1 MSSVSSNMAA
11 SVAGDRPA
19 LSWSVGAVGGMVA
32 GMVFGMLMQ
41 MMGMIPMVAM
51 LVGSDSVVVG
61 WLVHLMISAV
71 FGVGFAVLFGRRAGS
86 LSAAAG
92 FGAAYGM
99 VLWVVGPLLL
109 MPAKL
114 GMPLG
119 QINATAVQS
128 LMGHILYGVI
138 LGLVAARLR
147 RRTGRTG

>member
-1 MSSVSSNMAA
+1 
-11 SVAGDRPA
+11 
-19 LSWSVGAVGGMVA
+19 
-32 GMVFGMLMQ
+32 MVFGMLMQ
-41 MMGMIPMVAM
+41 MMGMIPMVAS
-51 LVGSDSVVVG
+51 LVGSDSIAVG
-61 WLVHLMISAV
+61 WFVHLLISAV
-71 FGVGFAVLFGRRAGS
+71 FGVAFVLVVGRRLGS
-86 LSAAAG
+86 PRAAAG
-92 FGAAYGM
+92 SARRTG
-99 VLWVVGPLLL
+99 WSQVVGPLLL

>member
-1 MSSVSSNMAA
+1 MSSMSSKVTALSAEQRSAA
-11 SVAGDRPA
+11 SWSTGAIGGVA
-19 LSWSVGAVGGMVA
+19 A

-41 MMGMIPMVAM
+41 MMGMIPMVAS
-51 LVGSDSVVVG
+51 LVGSDSIAVG
-61 WLVHLMISAV
+61 WFVHLLISAV
-71 FGVGFAVLFGRRAGS
+71 FGVAFVLVVGRRLGS
-86 LSAAAG
+86 LRAAAG
-92 FGAAYGM
+92 LGAAYGM